1 MRATLAQSRL
11 VSLARAVLARFR
23 KDEVDTH
30 AAALAYQLFLS
41 TLALS
46 LVALAVI
53 GLAENA
59 LPFDLPGG
67 TEEQARNLAGGDV
80 ALGIVSFFAVLW
92 TASALS
98 HRASR
103 ALSIVFRSGTE
114 RAVSG
119 RLRALA
125 STLGLVVLVGA
136 LPVLTGVLA
145 AVRLATGLEL
155 PFRVFGLAATAALE
169 LGLFLLAYSVLT
181 PEKLGWRAH
190 LPGAIVMTIG
200 WELAKLA
207 GGLLLGY
214 FVTKATLL
222 YGAIGSVVGLLVAM
236 RWATWLF
243 LFGAEL
249 SAVLAERRDGSE
261 AAVRS

>member
-1 MRATLAQSRL
+1 M
-11 VSLARAVLARFR
+11 SLAREVLVRFR
-23 KDEVDTH
+23 QDEVDTH

-46 LVALAVI
+46 LVALAII
-53 GLAENA
+53 GLVEDA

-80 ALGIVSFFAVLW
+80 ALGIASFFAVLW

-103 ALSIVFRSGTE
+103 ALSIVFRTGAE

-169 LGLFLLAYSVLT
+169 FGLFLLAYTALT
-181 PEKLGWRAH
+181 PGRIGWRTH
-190 LPGAIVMTIG
+190 IPGAIVMSAG

-222 YGAIGSVVGLLVAM
+222 YGAIGAVVGLLVVL
-236 RWATWLF
+236 RWAAWLF

-249 SAVLAERRDGSE
+249 SAILAERRDSSE
-261 AAVRS
+261 APVRT